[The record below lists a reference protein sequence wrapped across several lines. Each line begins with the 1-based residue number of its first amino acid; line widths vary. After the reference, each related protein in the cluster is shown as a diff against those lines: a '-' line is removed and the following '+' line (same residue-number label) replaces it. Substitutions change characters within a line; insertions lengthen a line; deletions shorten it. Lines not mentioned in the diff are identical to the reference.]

1 LGKVD
6 IPYKEDEMTR
16 LTITAKG
23 QVTLKKAI
31 LERLG
36 VGPGDQVEA
45 FVAADGSVVLSP
57 VRQSA
62 SLADAAGMLAHHV
75 TRPVS
80 LDELDRAIAAG
91 WAGRL

>member
-1 LGKVD
+1 
-6 IPYKEDEMTR
+6 MTR

-36 VGPGDQVEA
+36 AGPGDQVEA

-57 VRQSA
+57 VRPAA
-62 SLADAAGMLAHHV
+62 SLADAAGMLARHV
-75 TRPVS
+75 TRPVGVE
-80 LDELDRAIAAG
+80 ELNQAIADG